1 MLGHHIAAAGVIAEH
16 AVGGNGIIVKIQ
28 QHKGHARL
36 HRCGKVAAADLAH
49 KDEAVH
55 LAVYKEG
62 GHIAA
67 FFCLRQNDLHQHRDV
82 LLGGAFKHRPVQIG
96 IKGVLVEKTICHQN
110 TDALAAGLCMR
121 PGRGLIAHL
130 LGNGRIFARISAL
143 TPSLPARPLETDTV
157 LMPSRCAISAM
168 RTAFAMFLTSFLL
181 FILE

>member
-67 FFCLRQNDLHQHRDV
+67 FSACGR
-82 LLGGAFKHRPVQIG
+82 
-96 IKGVLVEKTICHQN
+96 TISISTEMSCS
-110 TDALAAGLCMR
+110 A
-121 PGRGLIAHL
+121 AHL
-130 LGNGRIFARISAL
+130 STARY
-143 TPSLPARPLETDTV
+143 RLE
-157 LMPSRCAISAM
+157 
-168 RTAFAMFLTSFLL
+168 
-181 FILE
+181 

>member
-121 PGRGLIAHL
+121 PGRG
-130 LGNGRIFARISAL
+130 
-143 TPSLPARPLETDTV
+143 
-157 LMPSRCAISAM
+157 
-168 RTAFAMFLTSFLL
+168 
-181 FILE
+181 